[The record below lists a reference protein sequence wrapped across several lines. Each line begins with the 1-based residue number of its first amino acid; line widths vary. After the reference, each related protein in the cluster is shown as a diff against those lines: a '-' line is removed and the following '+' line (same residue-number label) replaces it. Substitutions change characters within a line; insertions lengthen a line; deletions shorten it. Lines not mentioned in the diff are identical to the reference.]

1 VSSDKELSEDN
12 FFCYLHFIDKTGK
25 YVEYLVTKEASTNFF
40 LVKNLITTLY
50 SPKDGRVFFTF
61 KR

>member
-1 VSSDKELSEDN
+1 MSSDKELGEDN

-25 YVEYLVTKEASTNFF
+25 YVKYLVTKEASNNFF
-40 LVKNLITTLY
+40 LLRNLVKTLY
-50 SPKDGRVFFTF
+50 SPKDGRVLFTF